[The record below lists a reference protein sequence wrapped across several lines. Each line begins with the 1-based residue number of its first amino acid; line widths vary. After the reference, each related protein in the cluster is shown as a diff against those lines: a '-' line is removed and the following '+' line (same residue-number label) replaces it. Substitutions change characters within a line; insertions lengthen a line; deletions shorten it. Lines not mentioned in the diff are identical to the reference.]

1 MKNVHVE
8 FELPALLANQAGL
21 NGENV
26 GQQARRMLA
35 LFLYEHKRISL
46 GKACEIGDMSYWE
59 FADLNR
65 QLGIPFHYSQADLA
79 EDLTRLFEKNND
91 DI

>member
-21 NGENV
+21 NEENI

-65 QLGIPFHYSQADLA
+65 QLGIPFHYSQDDLA
-79 EDLTRLFEKNND
+79 EDLTKLSNV
-91 DI
+91 